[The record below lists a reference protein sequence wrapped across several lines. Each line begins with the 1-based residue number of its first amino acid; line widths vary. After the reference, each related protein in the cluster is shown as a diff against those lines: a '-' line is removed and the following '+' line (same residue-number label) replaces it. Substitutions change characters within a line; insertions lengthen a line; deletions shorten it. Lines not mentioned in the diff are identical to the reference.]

1 MTHATNKKVGDRS
14 DDLRDSS
21 RNASSNQATASL
33 AALMLTL
40 LITAAW
46 DSSLSFADQ
55 SLPQQIAVAY
65 KDGTITGIYET
76 TFEIDHKTY
85 SLAPDTVLLDRHGDE
100 LDARH
105 LRVDIEVK
113 YHLEKGSTDRIDRM
127 ILYLPY

>member
-1 MTHATNKKVGDRS
+1 MTYATNKKVSDRS
-14 DDLRDSS
+14 KDLRDSP

-33 AALMLTL
+33 PALLLIL
-40 LITAAW
+40 LITAVW
-46 DSSLSFADQ
+46 GPSLSFADQ

-76 TFEIDHKTY
+76 TFQIDHKTY
-85 SLAPDTVLLDRHGDE
+85 SLAPDAVLLDRRGKE

-113 YHLEKGSTDRIDRM
+113 YHLEKGSTDKIDRM